1 MNAVL
6 IAVLVMVV
14 LSLCRLNVVLSL
26 FIGALSGGMIAGLG
40 LDKTIGTFTEGI
52 VDGSEVALSYAL
64 LGGFAAILSYSGITD
79 YFVEKI
85 INMLKK
91 TIQLRREP

>member
-64 LGGFAAILSYSGITD
+64 LGGLQRYYLTVVLQIISLRKLSIC
-79 YFVEKI
+79 
-85 INMLKK
+85 
-91 TIQLRREP
+91 